1 MARNPDRG
9 CEEGAPTV
17 LTHCSSGW
25 FFRFIWCVSSIE
37 SKSQKNSE
45 GYSFTVMASKHTII
59 FYGERA
65 QGCGKGGFVRS
76 YRRNLENKILLAAQ
90 TLLYHIHID

>member
-1 MARNPDRG
+1 MRG
-9 CEEGAPTV
+9 RRSDSPNSLLV
-17 LTHCSSGW
+17 WLVFW
-25 FFRFIWCVSSIE
+25 FIWFVSSIE

-65 QGCGKGGFVRS
+65 QGCGKGGLVRS

>member
-9 CEEGAPTV
+9 RKEGAPTV

-25 FFRFIWCVSSIE
+25 FFGFIWFVSSIQ
-37 SKSQKNSE
+37 SKAKNSE
-45 GYSFTVMASKHTII
+45 GYSFTAMASKQTTI
-59 FYGERA
+59 FHGTQA
-65 QGCGKGGFVRS
+65 QVCGKGVLVRS
-76 YRRNLENKILLAAQ
+76 YRMNLENKILLAAQ